1 MTKATIGCS
10 RSKRVNATLRMTQA
24 ELLQYSTDKKD
35 TAPAASTRDRS
46 PDTLSAAVLRKPH
59 RSWHLV

>member
-1 MTKATIGCS
+1 MTEATIGCS
-10 RSKRVNATLRMTQA
+10 HSKRANATLRMVQA

-35 TAPAASTRDRS
+35 TAPAASARNQS
-46 PDTLSAAVLRKPH
+46 PDIHPAVIRQQPH